1 MEKVCIFIICLQ
13 LLCDSKETSNNYRSL
28 FVFFIDPLKYL
39 SHNHNERIKF
49 KQLSPSKWGQKSN

>member
-1 MEKVCIFIICLQ
+1 MYIYNLFAVALRLQ
-13 LLCDSKETSNNYRSL
+13 GDLYNYRSL